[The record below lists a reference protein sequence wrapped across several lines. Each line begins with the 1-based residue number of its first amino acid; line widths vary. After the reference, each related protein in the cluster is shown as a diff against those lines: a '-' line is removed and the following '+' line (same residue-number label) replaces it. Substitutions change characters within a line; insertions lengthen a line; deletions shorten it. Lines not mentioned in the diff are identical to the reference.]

1 MNVEVDRLGFSH
13 ARWLDGI
20 ADPVKAQREIVGTHV
35 DDTEGHPVVL
45 LRNDWEL
52 GVAEREN
59 PKVKFLT
66 TSPLDQAGTVAAV
79 R

>member
-1 MNVEVDRLGFSH
+1 M
-13 ARWLDGI
+13 I
-20 ADPVKAQREIVGTHV
+20 GTHV
-35 DDTEGHPVVL
+35 EDTEGHPVVL

-59 PKVKFLT
+59 PGVQLLT
-66 TSPLDQAGTVAAV
+66 TSPLDASGTVQAV